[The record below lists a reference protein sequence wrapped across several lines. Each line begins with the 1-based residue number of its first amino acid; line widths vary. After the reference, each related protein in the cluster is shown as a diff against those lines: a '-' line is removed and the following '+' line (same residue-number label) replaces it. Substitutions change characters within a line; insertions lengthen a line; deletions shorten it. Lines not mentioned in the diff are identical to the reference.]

1 MIVHNIKW
9 KWYMFTVNPW
19 DIFINKILVQ
29 KVDFKP
35 IKTEITKIKP
45 YKHWVITWPTILRER
60 LIDIEWIIYADSE
73 QTRYQLIQQ
82 LDNLFLPPLNFNIY
96 WWVEKL
102 EFSDPN
108 WWNWYINCKVLKM
121 PEYIE
126 EPWDRNII
134 HWKVQLIA
142 DDPYIYWDIITVND
156 INRWWWL
163 TLPTT
168 LPTSF
173 MWSSYLTINYN
184 WAIATPL
191 NAIITPI
198 VNNATSWQIKIH
210 NLTTNKI
217 FIVNV
222 NLDLWDILEIDTQNT
237 IVRKN
242 WVDITASV
250 DLSSDWTYLQLWQ
263 NNIIFDTWKNY
274 HTANIEYRFQ
284 NYWI

>member
-156 INRWWWL
+156 INRWWW
-163 TLPTT
+163 
-168 LPTSF
+168 
-173 MWSSYLTINYN
+173 
-184 WAIATPL
+184 
-191 NAIITPI
+191 
-198 VNNATSWQIKIH
+198 
-210 NLTTNKI
+210 
-217 FIVNV
+217 
-222 NLDLWDILEIDTQNT
+222 
-237 IVRKN
+237 
-242 WVDITASV
+242 
-250 DLSSDWTYLQLWQ
+250 
-263 NNIIFDTWKNY
+263 
-274 HTANIEYRFQ
+274 
-284 NYWI
+284 